1 VKLSKESVVRRPWTV
16 FVAAHLLA
24 LGLAW
29 VAAEFVNSVD
39 GAHMSAQGSY
49 LRLVPL
55 KP

>member
-1 VKLSKESVVRRPWTV
+1 MKLSKIGVTRRPWV
-16 FVAAHLLA
+16 AFVVAHLLA

-29 VAAEFVNSVD
+29 IAAEAVNASD

-55 KP
+55 TR